1 MNETTVAPR
10 IRFRGFD
17 SGWEE
22 KTFSDLYRLNVRKND
37 LTYGNEDIISVAK
50 MFYAPNPMVTDED
63 YLRTYNVIEKGEI
76 AFEGNRSGDYAYGRF
91 VENDIGNGIVSHVF
105 QVFSPIVSMD
115 IDYWKYA
122 INDER
127 IMRPV
132 LANST
137 KTSTMMMEIVP
148 SRFLN
153 QKVHVPC
160 LEEQEKIGS
169 LLTLVDRLIALY
181 EKVIPIFDILVR
193 SRFIEMF
200 GNCRESVE
208 IGKVCSLHSRIGWQ
222 ALTKAEHMDS
232 GEYMLVTG
240 TDFANGKVNWSNCKY
255 VSKKRYEMDP
265 NIIIQNGDILVTK
278 DGTIG
283 KVAIVENIPGP
294 ATLNA
299 GIFVVRNTDNS
310 FLTEYLQQCL
320 LSIDFQRFIESVKR
334 GATITHLNQK
344 KFLKYMIPIAEL
356 SLQKRFV
363 GFVKQV
369 NKSRF
374 DYIKKYEALKML
386 RESLMCGML
395 IPVSD
400 EEENKMRS

>member
-181 EKVIPIFDILVR
+181 EKVIPIFDIVVE

-200 GNCRESVE
+200 GGCSKDSLLDCAEVIMGQSPPSSSYNDVGEG
-208 IGKVCSLHSRIGWQ
+208 IPFLQGKSDFGDVFVHPTKYCS
-222 ALTKAEHMDS
+222 AP
-232 GEYMLVTG
+232 
-240 TDFANGKVNWSNCKY
+240 NKVAAP
-255 VSKKRYEMDP
+255 M
-265 NIIIQNGDILVTK
+265 DILMSVRAPVGSVNITQEGCCIGRGLAAIRPKSGCDVWFLFYALKMIESEISAMGVGSTFTAICRK
-278 DGTIG
+278 DIG
-283 KVAIVENIPGP
+283 MIRIPQAP
-294 ATLNA
+294 LDAQLR
-299 GIFVVRNTDNS
+299 FS
-310 FLTEYLQQCL
+310 EFLQQV
-320 LSIDFQRFIESVKR
+320 D
-334 GATITHLNQK
+334 
-344 KFLKYMIPIAEL
+344 
-356 SLQKRFV
+356 
-363 GFVKQV
+363 
-369 NKSRF
+369 KSRF